1 MTQAQIEYKC
11 KDLVFHFNK
20 GHLAD
25 PTIPMWVV
33 KAHGVTFYVN
43 HVTSEM
49 PWSTKETPGNEKT
62 KGSIKF
68 KKCKLT
74 IDPDNNATI
83 SSLGIMDA
91 WLKHPE
97 KRAGR
102 IIVGR
107 STDMYQ
113 ALRAGEYKHSKMKEV
128 IGSCGSSWAICDIRE
143 EYDLTMAALKYAG
156 QFRILAPNETYYQDY
171 DNKDYI
177 YEDEEYYED
186 IDD

>member
-1 MTQAQIEYKC
+1 
-11 KDLVFHFNK
+11 
-20 GHLAD
+20 LAD

-49 PWSTKETPGNEKT
+49 PWSTKETPDNDKT

-83 SSLGIMDA
+83 SKLGLADA

-97 KRAGR
+97 RRAGR
-102 IIVGR
+102 ILMR
-107 STDMYQ
+107 ADN
-113 ALRAGEYKHSKMKEV
+113 ALHEALKAGEFQHSKIKEV
-128 IGSCGSSWAICDIRE
+128 VGSCHSSFAICDIRDE
-143 EYDLTMAALKYAG
+143 HELTLLSLKYAG
-156 QFRILAPNETYYQDY
+156 TFRLLSPNEIYYQEYDKKGDWIGELFGDGDEDDY
-171 DNKDYI
+171 DLD
-177 YEDEEYYED
+177 
-186 IDD
+186 

>member
-1 MTQAQIEYKC
+1 
-11 KDLVFHFNK
+11 
-20 GHLAD
+20 LAD

-43 HVTSEM
+43 HVTSEL
-49 PWSTKETPGNEKT
+49 PWSTKETPDNDKT

-74 IDPDNNATI
+74 IDSENNATI
-83 SSLGIMDA
+83 SKLGIPDA

-102 IIVGR
+102 IILR
-107 STDMYQ
+107 QNTDMHR
-113 ALRAGEYKHSKMKEV
+113 ALKANEFKHSKIKEI
-128 IGSCGSSWAICDIRE
+128 IGACGSLWAICDIRE
-143 EYDLTMAALKYAG
+143 EYDLTLAALKYAG
-156 QFRILAPNETYYQDY
+156 QFRIMAPNEAYYQDY

-177 YEDEEYYED
+177 YEDEELYEE
-186 IDD
+186 DD